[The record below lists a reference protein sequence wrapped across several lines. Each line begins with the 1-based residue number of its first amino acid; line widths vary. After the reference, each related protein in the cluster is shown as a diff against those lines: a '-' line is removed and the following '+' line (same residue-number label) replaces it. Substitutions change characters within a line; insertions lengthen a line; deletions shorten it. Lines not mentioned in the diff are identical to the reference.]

1 MEKKIERAVEK
12 SKQRISESKD
22 LIEKSRAIIG
32 GEPRPLKAKKKTG
45 RPDTP

>member
-1 MEKKIERAVEK
+1 MEKKLARAVEK

-32 GEPRPLKAKKKTG
+32 GEPRPLKAKKKTEKS
-45 RPDTP
+45 DTS